1 MAAHDFLGRDAQQ
14 LRHIGQVLAVVVHGD
29 FDQHIAALG
38 TLAQVARGNAAHQL
52 GHAQPDGS
60 ELHEHG
66 ARGRHQLLHAID
78 GLALQR
84 AQQGQGFIEIGQ
96 LHHQGLPVDG

>member
-14 LRHIGQVLAVVVHGD
+14 LRHVGQVLAVVVHGD

-38 TLAQVARGNAAHQL
+38 ALAQVTRGDAVHQL
-52 GHAQPDGS
+52 GHAHLGGG
-60 ELHEHG
+60 ELHKHG
-66 ARGRHQLLHAID
+66 ARGRHQLLHAGD

-84 AQQGQGFIEIGQ
+84 AQQGQGFIQVDQ
-96 LHHQGLPVDG
+96 LHQQGLAVDR